1 MEIPLEQENLRFL
14 QSYIR
19 KFINKAQYEESLILY
34 IKNGDNIITYKND
47 DLIIFLQE
55 KKLIEND
62 YICDITLLKEYKY
75 GFNYYDENITVTIN
89 ISKDTQQLKYNNIF
103 NINWNDIRE
112 SITLK
117 SDEKFIKDIQYV
129 FYFKN
134 PDIENYCRKNK
145 HIYETISLK
154 NNNDIHDKLLKKFK
168 KNKNTDIKVFQI
180 DNNSFDEINKN
191 INKYIINVKVDGI
204 RTLIVIANN
213 IIKCYQGDEYK
224 FIYNYEGPA
233 IEGTYIFDSE
243 LCNGNLHIFDCWY
256 YSPDNNTKYDVYNY
270 PFISNNGGK
279 DRITVINNFIEKYK
293 FIKYDYVYK
302 NDFTPIV
309 KNSTDYRQYCKYI
322 KKFIENDSIDNI
334 ITFKKSLFR
343 RDLFTEDF
351 TDNYYKNLLSYNDE
365 TLPINKE
372 IIEFNKALYDMYKED
387 PGKTSEAYN
396 ICKQFDID
404 SDTMFAYSPYII
416 LGLIYYYYLID
427 FKDDDIIYKNYVHS
441 NKFLD
446 ITNNKL
452 DKEAITPLISELYKN
467 FEYPKDGLIF
477 VKNTPIDFSEKA
489 SSIYYKWKPKDKL
502 SFDVKIK
509 FDKDDII
516 NIYEAKENYVLATF
530 LNNKNNSIENSR
542 IKIELNNFNRT
553 LPCCKNGDIVLTGDI
568 VEIVPYYNDVTID
581 YILLRIRYDKVKAN
595 GKKTIQTIK
604 NCQSTYINLIL

>member
-1 MEIPLEQENLRFL
+1 MEEIKLDQENLRFL

-19 KFINKAQYEESLILY
+19 KFNNKDQYEESLILN
-34 IKNGDNIITYKND
+34 IKNGDDIITYKND
-47 DLIIFLQE
+47 DLIIFLQD
-55 KKLIEND
+55 KKPIEND

-75 GFNYYDENITVTIN
+75 GFNYYDENITVTVN
-89 ISKDTQQLKYNNIF
+89 ISKDTQHLNYNSIF

-134 PDIENYCRKNK
+134 PDIENYCRKNE
-145 HIYETISLK
+145 HIYETISLQ
-154 NNNDIHDKLLKKFK
+154 NDNDIHDKLLNKFK
-168 KNKNTDIKVFQI
+168 KNRNIDIKVFQI
-180 DNNSFDEINKN
+180 DNKNFDEINKH
-191 INKYIINVKVDGI
+191 INEYIINVKVDGI

-213 IIKCYQGDEYK
+213 IIKCYQGDYK
-224 FIYNYEGPA
+224 FIYNYTGPT
-233 IEGTYIFDSE
+233 IEETYIFDSE

-256 YSPDNNTKYDVYNY
+256 YSPDNNTKFDVCKY
-270 PFISNNGGK
+270 PFISNNGN
-279 DRITVINNFIEKYK
+279 DRITVINNFIEKYN
-293 FIKYDYVYK
+293 FIKYNYVYK
-302 NDFTPIV
+302 NNIPII
-309 KNSTDYRQYCKYI
+309 KSSTDYRQYCKYI
-322 KKFIENDSIDNI
+322 KKFIENKSIDNI
-334 ITFKKSLFR
+334 ITLKRSG
-343 RDLFTEDF
+343 FTNENF
-351 TDNYYKNLLSYNDE
+351 TDKYYENLLSYNDE

-372 IIEFNKALYDMYKED
+372 INEFNKALYDMYKEN
-387 PGKTSEAYN
+387 PGNKAEAYN
-396 ICKQFDID
+396 ICKQFNID
-404 SDTMFAYSPYII
+404 SDIMFAYSPYII

-427 FKDDDIIYKNYVHS
+427 FKDDEIIYKNYVYS

-452 DKEAITPLISELYKN
+452 DEAITPLISNLYKD

-477 VKNTPIDFSEKA
+477 VKNTPINFSEKA

-502 SFDVKIK
+502 SFDVKIE

-530 LNNKNNSIENSR
+530 LNNKNNNIENSR

-568 VEIVPYYNDVTID
+568 VEIVPYYNNFTID

-595 GKKTIQTIK
+595 GERTIKTIK
-604 NCQSTYINLIL
+604 NCQSNYINLIL